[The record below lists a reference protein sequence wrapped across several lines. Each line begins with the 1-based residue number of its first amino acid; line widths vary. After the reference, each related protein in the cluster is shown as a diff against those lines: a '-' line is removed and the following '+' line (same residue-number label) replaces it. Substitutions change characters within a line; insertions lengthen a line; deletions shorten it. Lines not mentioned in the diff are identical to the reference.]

1 MNVCQSSPSNETRVA
16 VSQCR
21 HDRSERFWCR
31 YRRRV
36 RRLRAGR
43 ILAGEKGP
51 SVNRLSLREEEGVLF
66 SLGLG
71 RWQPLDRPACFGRLV
86 LDGYGDFRPLSLK
99 SARDFNHKR
108 ATEDLVRVGEAKGSR
123 LV

>member
-1 MNVCQSSPSNETRVA
+1 
-16 VSQCR
+16 
-21 HDRSERFWCR
+21 
-31 YRRRV
+31 
-36 RRLRAGR
+36 
-43 ILAGEKGP
+43 
-51 SVNRLSLREEEGVLF
+51 VNRLALREEEGVLF

-86 LDGYGDFRPLSLK
+86 LDGYGDFRPIISLK

-108 ATEDLVRVGEAKGSR
+108 ATEEDLVRVGEAKGSR